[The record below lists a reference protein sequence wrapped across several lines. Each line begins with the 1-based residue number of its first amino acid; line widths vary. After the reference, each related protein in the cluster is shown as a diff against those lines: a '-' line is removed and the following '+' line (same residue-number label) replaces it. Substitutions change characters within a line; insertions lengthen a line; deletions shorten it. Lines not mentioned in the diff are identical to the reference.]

1 MGGPPPPHGGSQT
14 VLWRRDSATSAARQS
29 TVWYQKYEPK
39 MKSVFTPSPRVAA
52 NGSPERDLEVK
63 TVTSSG
69 FPTLDNLFVIHF
81 CFIGSLLLHDLD
93 RRAVYR
99 VKRVRARSMRDLK
112 TTILNDN
119 SDGELW
125 YTTISD
131 LTHSKFYLG
140 AKRNR
145 ESYTPCLA
153 HPTHRA
159 APSSSQSRKEACI
172 FWCAYSRKKKRI
184 VENI

>member
-1 MGGPPPPHGGSQT
+1 MGLGVLFAWILDHLHGFQHYFHGT
-14 VLWRRDSATSAARQS
+14 GHELVDETD
-29 TVWYQKYEPK
+29 E
-39 MKSVFTPSPRVAA
+39 RVAA

-81 CFIGSLLLHDLD
+81 CFIGSLLLHVLD

-145 ESYTPCLA
+145 ESYTRCLA
-153 HPTHRA
+153 QPTHRA